1 MSDEIP
7 QWAKERACELA
18 NAIHEYPRFTVDHLD
33 RDWPSLQAFARY
45 IAAHEEP
52 PVDPLLVE
60 ARKIACGIGIDRSY
74 GRAWQTAVAS
84 GADDQNEYILGA
96 LAGLKRGI
104 ELASERQS

>member
-52 PVDPLLVE
+52 PVDPV
-60 ARKIACGIGIDRSY
+60 ID
-74 GRAWQTAVAS
+74 AIE
-84 GADDQNEYILGA
+84 DA
-96 LAGLKRGI
+96 LAQFYKGPGQTWPGTMTMASAIIDEFTKRGI